1 MASMMGRPGIAPLL
15 GIQKRKYATEH
26 HSRVKHDYYQSIS
39 TYYIKMHTF
48 TNHENLLINLLSYA
62 VL

>member
-1 MASMMGRPGIAPLL
+1 MMGRPGIAPLL

-39 TYYIKMHTF
+39 TYIKMHTF

>member
-39 TYYIKMHTF
+39 TYIKNAHF
-48 TNHENLLINLLSYA
+48 YQPWKSLN
-62 VL
+62 